1 MARPIIGAPR
11 NVIRDFPRNEA
22 AARYAKRAA
31 AMDERVK
38 LIAGSLMRLRCART
52 AAQNSVAAFDQA
64 KIESGKR

>member
-52 AAQNSVAAFDQA
+52 AAQNS
-64 KIESGKR
+64 